1 MTTEGKIIQAW
12 QKKDIGITNIGYKD
26 GSYRDSIHRYRDG
39 IKKYFL
45 WDTCIFWQDHVGNLF
60 IKLSSE
66 QDAGNYYQYGRMKD
80 VVITNTTKNRLNM
93 FLILYGFSTLKQK
106 NKKIYYNDSIL
117 EVDKIYRLNTENK
130 ILELV
135 QE

>member
-1 MTTEGKIIQAW
+1 MTTEEKIIKAW
-12 QKKDIGITNIGYKD
+12 QKEDVGITNIGYKY
-26 GSYRDSIHRYRDG
+26 GSYRDSIQNYKGG

-45 WDTCIFWQDHVGNLF
+45 WDTCIFWKDSKDNLF

-66 QDAGNYYQYGRMKD
+66 QDAGNYYQWGRLKD
-80 VVITNTTKNRLNM
+80 VVITVTTKNRLNM
-93 FLILYGFSTLKQK
+93 FLILYGFSCLKQK
-106 NKKIYYNDSIL
+106 NKKIYYNDCIL

-130 ILELV
+130 TLELV